1 MPLFSQFVLQ
11 YTELA
16 IVIAVVA
23 AGYVA
28 IYVMLRLQLE
38 RTVEK
43 LRGEWAEEFRSLMV
57 ATRTEGKASAPVV
70 PAAATAPIVQLVA
83 TPPPVAFPV
92 PIPAKRPEVTPEIML
107 VIAAAVTAFL
117 GKKVRIR
124 SARILYSHESFNPWS
139 QQGRAVVQASH
150 NVAQRVH

>member
-1 MPLFSQFVLQ
+1 MEFLTQLVQGRGNL
-11 YTELA
+11 LA
-16 IVIAVVA
+16 LLAAVIT
-23 AGYVA
+23 GYVA
-28 IYVMLRLQLE
+28 VYLLLQRSLN

-57 ATRTEGKASAPVV
+57 AARLEGKQAPELSPSAVTVSQPIAMSPPAPVV
-70 PAAATAPIVQLVA
+70 
-83 TPPPVAFPV
+83 
-92 PIPAKRPEVTPEIML
+92 AKREEVSPETL
-107 VIAAAVTAFL
+107 LLIAAAVTAFL

-124 SARILYSHESFNPWS
+124 SAKMLYSHESFNAWS

>member
-1 MPLFSQFVLQ
+1 MEFFSQFAQ
-11 YTELA
+11 GRGNTLA
-16 IVIAVVA
+16 LVTIVIL
-23 AGYVA
+23 GYVA
-28 IYVMLRLQLE
+28 VYLLLQRTLN

-57 ATRTEGKASAPVV
+57 AAHREEK
-70 PAAATAPIVQLVA
+70 
-83 TPPPVAFPV
+83 PPVATLAPV
-92 PIPAKRPEVTPEIML
+92 SQPVAMSPPRAPVAAKREEVSPETL
-107 VIAAAVTAFL
+107 LLIAAAVTAFL

-124 SARILYSHESFNPWS
+124 SAKMLYSHESFNAWS

>member
-1 MPLFSQFVLQ
+1 MEFLTQLVQGRGNLVVL
-11 YTELA
+11 
-16 IVIAVVA
+16 VAVVVM
-23 AGYVA
+23 GYVA
-28 IYVMLRLQLE
+28 VYLLLQ
-38 RTVEK
+38 RTLNRTIEE

-57 ATRTEGKASAPVV
+57 AARLEGNREDKLSPSAV
-70 PAAATAPIVQLVA
+70 PIPPPIAVS
-83 TPPPVAFPV
+83 PPPVVAV
-92 PIPAKRPEVTPEIML
+92 AKREEVTPETLL

-124 SARILYSHESFNPWS
+124 SAKMLYSHESFNAWS

>member
-1 MPLFSQFVLQ
+1 MEFLTQLVQGRGNLLALVAVLI
-11 YTELA
+11 T
-16 IVIAVVA
+16 
-23 AGYVA
+23 GYVA
-28 IYVMLRLQLE
+28 VYLLLQRSLN

-57 ATRTEGKASAPVV
+57 AARLEGKQAPELSPSDVPVSHPIAMPLPTASV
-70 PAAATAPIVQLVA
+70 I
-83 TPPPVAFPV
+83 
-92 PIPAKRPEVTPEIML
+92 AKKEEVSPETL
-107 VIAAAVTAFL
+107 LLIAAAVTAFL

-124 SARILYSHESFNPWS
+124 SAKMLYSHESFNAWS